1 MGVKKFLMFLQSSVI
16 GTFFYALIFSIL
28 SIAALPVASETLT
41 GRVSVVDGDTLEMHG
56 NRIRLHGIDA
66 PESGQSCSDE
76 KNKRFRCGQV
86 SANRM
91 ASYVSGKTVS
101 CEVKDKDRYGRLV
114 ATCFVNGVD
123 VNELL
128 VSEGWAV
135 AYRQYSKDYVSA
147 EENAK
152 KLGLG
157 MWRGK
162 FVQPWNWR
170 RGERLEDARAY
181 NTNDCL
187 IKGNISSGGKIYHTP
202 SSPWYARTKINELK
216 GERWFCS
223 EEEAEAAG
231 WRAPR

>member
-1 MGVKKFLMFLQSSVI
+1 MIKSIIFL
-16 GTFFYALIFSIL
+16 FFLIFINHE
-28 SIAALPVASETLT
+28 ASATEGLV

-66 PESGQSCSDE
+66 PESGQSCTDE
-76 KNKRFRCGQV
+76 ENKTYRCGQL

-91 ASYVSGKTVS
+91 ASYVSGKAVY
-101 CEVKDKDRYGRLV
+101 CEILDKDRYGRLI
-114 ATCFVNGVD
+114 AACSVNDVD
-123 VNELL
+123 VNQLL
-128 VSEGWAV
+128 VSEGWAL
-135 AYRQYSKDYVSA
+135 AYRQYSRDYVSA

-157 MWRGK
+157 IWQGK
-162 FVQPWNWR
+162 FVEPWNWC
-170 RGERLEDARAY
+170 RGERLEEAKAQIP
-181 NTNDCL
+181 NDCI
-187 IKGNISSGGKIYHTP
+187 IKGNISSNGKIYHTP
-202 SSPWYARTKINELK
+202 SSPWYTRTKINTAK

>member
-1 MGVKKFLMFLQSSVI
+1 MIKSIIFL
-16 GTFFYALIFSIL
+16 FFLIFINHEVSATEGL
-28 SIAALPVASETLT
+28 V
-41 GRVSVVDGDTLEMHG
+41 GRVSVIDGDTLEMHG

-66 PESGQSCSDE
+66 PESGQSCMAE
-76 KNKRFRCGQV
+76 KNKPYRCGQL

-91 ASYVSGKTVS
+91 ASYVSGKTVY
-101 CEVKDKDRYGRLV
+101 CEIKDKDRYGRLV
-114 ATCFVNGVD
+114 AACSVDDVD

-128 VSEGWAV
+128 VSEGWAL

-162 FVQPWNWR
+162 FIEPWNWR
-170 RGERLEDARAY
+170 RGERLEKVKAH
-181 NTNDCL
+181 NPNGCV
-187 IKGNISSGGKIYHTP
+187 IKGNISSSGKIYHTP
-202 SSPWYARTKINELK
+202 SSPWYARTKINTAK

-223 EEEAEAAG
+223 EEDAEAAG

>member
-1 MGVKKFLMFLQSSVI
+1 MIKSIIFL
-16 GTFFYALIFSIL
+16 FFLIFINHE
-28 SIAALPVASETLT
+28 ASATEGLV

-66 PESGQSCSDE
+66 PESGQSCTDE
-76 KNKRFRCGQV
+76 ENKTYRCGQL

-91 ASYVSGKTVS
+91 ASYVSGKAVY
-101 CEVKDKDRYGRLV
+101 CEILDKDRYGRLI
-114 ATCFVNGVD
+114 AACSVNDVD
-123 VNELL
+123 VNQLL
-128 VSEGWAV
+128 VSEGWAL
-135 AYRQYSKDYVSA
+135 AYRQYSRDYVSA

-157 MWRGK
+157 MWQGK
-162 FVQPWNWR
+162 FVEPWNWR
-170 RGERLEDARAY
+170 RGERLEEAKAQIP
-181 NTNDCL
+181 NDCI
-187 IKGNISSGGKIYHTP
+187 IKGNISSSGKIYHTP
-202 SSPWYARTKINELK
+202 SSPWYTRTKINTAK

>member
-1 MGVKKFLMFLQSSVI
+1 MIKSIIFL
-16 GTFFYALIFSIL
+16 FFLIFINHE
-28 SIAALPVASETLT
+28 ASATEGLV

-66 PESGQSCSDE
+66 PESGQSCTDE
-76 KNKRFRCGQV
+76 ENKTYRCGQL

-91 ASYVSGKTVS
+91 ASYVSGKAVY
-101 CEVKDKDRYGRLV
+101 CEILDKDRYGRLI
-114 ATCFVNGVD
+114 AACSVNDVD
-123 VNELL
+123 VNQLL
-128 VSEGWAV
+128 VTEGWAL

-162 FVQPWNWR
+162 FVEPWKWR
-170 RGERLEDARAY
+170 RGERLEATKAQDP
-181 NTNDCL
+181 NDCV
-187 IKGNISSGGKIYHTP
+187 IKGNISGSGKIYHTP
-202 SSPWYARTKINELK
+202 SSPWYARTKINTAK

>member
-1 MGVKKFLMFLQSSVI
+1 MIKSIIFL
-16 GTFFYALIFSIL
+16 FFLIFINHE
-28 SIAALPVASETLT
+28 ASATEGLV

-66 PESGQSCSDE
+66 PESGQSCTDE
-76 KNKRFRCGQV
+76 ENKTYRCGQL

-91 ASYVSGKTVS
+91 ASYVSGKAVY
-101 CEVKDKDRYGRLV
+101 CEILDKDRYGRLI
-114 ATCFVNGVD
+114 AACSVNDVD
-123 VNELL
+123 VNQLL
-128 VSEGWAV
+128 VSEGWAL
-135 AYRQYSKDYVSA
+135 AYRQYSRDYVSA

-157 MWRGK
+157 IWQGK
-162 FVQPWNWR
+162 FVEPWNWR
-170 RGERLEDARAY
+170 RGERLEEAKAQIP
-181 NTNDCL
+181 NDCI
-187 IKGNISSGGKIYHTP
+187 IKGNISNSGKIYHTP
-202 SSPWYARTKINELK
+202 SSPWYTRTKINTAK

>member
-1 MGVKKFLMFLQSSVI
+1 MIKSIIFL
-16 GTFFYALIFSIL
+16 FFLIFINHE
-28 SIAALPVASETLT
+28 ASATEGLV

-66 PESGQSCSDE
+66 PESGQSCTDE
-76 KNKRFRCGQV
+76 ENKTYRCGQL

-91 ASYVSGKTVS
+91 ASYVSGKAVY
-101 CEVKDKDRYGRLV
+101 CEILDKDRYGRLI
-114 ATCFVNGVD
+114 AACSVNDVD
-123 VNELL
+123 VNQLL
-128 VSEGWAV
+128 VSEGWAL
-135 AYRQYSKDYVSA
+135 AYRQYSRDYVSA

-157 MWRGK
+157 MWQGK
-162 FVQPWNWR
+162 FVEPWNWR
-170 RGERLEDARAY
+170 RGERLEEAKAQIP
-181 NTNDCL
+181 NDCI
-187 IKGNISSGGKIYHTP
+187 IKGNISSNGKIYHTP
-202 SSPWYARTKINELK
+202 SSPWYTRTKINTAK